1 MTVLSDIVNADIKE
15 DEIAVGFVVVVVCIG
30 IIVYFRKNK
39 QLYPDINQKINLYI
53 MKFVVLG
60 FIAIT
65 WITIE
70 AVTGIPGPP
79 LQAIALLSFLMV
91 SAHRLLTLFD
101 TMLTDTSKKTL
112 MMTLAHV
119 FLIVIFAVNQHTLLY
134 QGDHFLARFLRTIKI
149 PRASI
154 LGPTILAYLIIEIVF
169 IFIHDINLYNNV
181 NNPETIAS
189 RCSSSKNKIL
199 PLKCLKMIRYNQSTY
214 IIFNR
219 LLAIMVYTCVHFKYL
234 AVTRD

>member
-1 MTVLSDIVNADIKE
+1 
-15 DEIAVGFVVVVVCIG
+15 
-30 IIVYFRKNK
+30 
-39 QLYPDINQKINLYI
+39 

-79 LQAIALLSFLMV
+79 LQAIALLSFLTV
-91 SAHRLLTLFD
+91 SANRLLTLFN

-112 MMTLAHV
+112 AMTLVHV
-119 FLIVIFAVNQHTLLY
+119 FLIVIFAVNQYTLLY
-134 QGDHFLARFLRTIKI
+134 KGDHFLARFLRTIKI

-154 LGPTILAYLIIEIVF
+154 LGPIILAYLIIEAVF
-169 IFIHDINLYNNV
+169 VFVHDINLYNNV

-189 RCSSSKNKIL
+189 RCSSSNNKTL
-199 PLKCLKMIRYNQSTY
+199 PLKCLKTIRYNQSTY

-219 LLAIMVYTCVHFKYL
+219 LLAIIVYTCIHFKYL
-234 AVTRD
+234 AATRD